1 MINRYIEEDFN
12 SFVEDLIRSGR
23 LNEEEAR
30 IAQYMLDNGY
40 IALSEPQKR
49 VFDNAIRKNSVKE
62 CGMCAED
69 IPWNEMLNA
78 LDNGGLC
85 SYCQHVKEKM
95 DEE

>member
-1 MINRYIEEDFN
+1 MINRYNEEDFN

-23 LNEEEAR
+23 LNENEAR
-30 IAQYMLDNGY
+30 TAQYMLDNGY
-40 IALSEPQKR
+40 EALSEPQKR
-49 VFDNAIRKNSVKE
+49 VFDDAIRKNSVNE